1 MYSLDIQYKAT
12 FVQTTATTEKRALAG
27 TLRLEIRP
35 PLYRST
41 VSVSRIMM
49 KYIRHY
55 YLLLAALDII

>member
-35 PLYRST
+35 LYRST

-55 YLLLAALDII
+55 YWLLAALDII